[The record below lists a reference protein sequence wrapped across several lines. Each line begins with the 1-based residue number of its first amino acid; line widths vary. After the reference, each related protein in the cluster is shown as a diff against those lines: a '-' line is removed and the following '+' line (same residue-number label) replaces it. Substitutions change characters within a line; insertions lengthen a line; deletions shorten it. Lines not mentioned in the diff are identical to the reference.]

1 MPLASRMQDD
11 LLSHS
16 RSLSRW
22 KQLDRPR
29 TSLTQYKTLLRD
41 ALMEAI
47 QLNDG
52 TKIEKLARG
61 GAPLLV
67 CYPTEDSPAS
77 TPLKYELVNPV
88 DWAALKLR
96 FGAAAQLLGISGHF
110 LALDLDRESN
120 VREHNVASETKYAV
134 SLAARHGNLTVLGRL
149 LDQSADPGQ
158 RDASRSS
165 ALLLA
170 MRHGHVEAA
179 ALLLQHGAWT
189 LEEQR
194 GEVEALARTC
204 NLQASLRVAGTTQQI
219 SPNPP
224 RNIADCTNVPLDTSS
239 YQPGK
244 PHLPLPPPKNDAAL
258 APRIFTRRQAW
269 YKEGAPVAI
278 WQESLPAPSSG
289 TNYLDHWGWTP
300 STSLPITQTL
310 AHRAESV
317 QSQCSDQSRT
327 NRSGV
332 GNAESVAAPL
342 PEISADAL
350 RLRGELR
357 RAIRKG
363 DLDRLHALV
372 ARGAPLTATFEV
384 NSGERGTCVECAS
397 ASNHLE
403 CALALLEHADK
414 QGTGSILAKT
424 SCSALFCAVANG
436 QLSLLKA
443 LLDRSADVSKRHGPK
458 QDTLLSVA
466 IHSVRP
472 AETLELLR
480 RGAWKYESPSDQNH
494 LFASARSW
502 PELAKAF
509 DDAGLTESEATR
521 NDPLLDDQLL
531 SKWLQVSN
539 TESTPTHLDSA
550 LPSTPSTMAP
560 ASPAPLAL

>member
-1 MPLASRMQDD
+1 MKED
-11 LLSHS
+11 LLSDS

-22 KQLDRPR
+22 KQLDHPR

-47 QLNDG
+47 HLNDN

-61 GAPLLV
+61 GAPMLV

-77 TPLKYELVNPV
+77 TPLKYEIVNPV

-96 FGAAAQLLGISGHF
+96 FGAAAQLLEISGHI
-110 LALDLDRESN
+110 LAFDLDANRN
-120 VREHNVASETKYAV
+120 MHEHNVASETKYALN
-134 SLAARHGNLTVLGRL
+134 LAARHGNLEVLGRL

-158 RDASRSS
+158 KDAKKSS
-165 ALLLA
+165 ALLVA
-170 MRHGHVEAA
+170 MRHGHVEVA
-179 ALLLQHGAWT
+179 ALLLQHGAWAV
-189 LEEQR
+189 EEQR
-194 GEVEALARTC
+194 GEVEAHARTC
-204 NLQASLRVAGTTQQI
+204 NLETSLRVADARLQLD
-219 SPNPP
+219 SKLPL
-224 RNIADCTNVPLDTSS
+224 NIVECTN
-239 YQPGK
+239 
-244 PHLPLPPPKNDAAL
+244 LPLSTSGHQHGIQKDMLGRGISDKPLLPVPPPKKDLAL

-289 TNYLDHWGWTP
+289 IKYLDHWGWTP
-300 STSLPITQTL
+300 STRLPITQTSAL
-310 AHRAESV
+310 GG
-317 QSQCSDQSRT
+317 
-327 NRSGV
+327 SGV
-332 GNAESVAAPL
+332 SSADAPVTPL

-372 ARGAPLTATFEV
+372 ARGAPLTATFEI
-384 NSGERGTCVECAS
+384 NSGVRGTCVECAS
-397 ASNHLE
+397 ASSHPE

-414 QGTGSILAKT
+414 QGTSRLLAET

-436 QLSLLKA
+436 YLILLQA

-472 AETLELLR
+472 AETVELLR
-480 RGAWKYESPSDQNH
+480 RGAWEYESQADQNH

-509 DDAGLTESEATR
+509 IDAGIAESAATSSEHS
-521 NDPLLDDQLL
+521 LGHLDDQLP
-531 SKWLQVSN
+531 SKRSLGSDIK
-539 TESTPTHLDSA
+539 SAPAHLDSTP
-550 LPSTPSTMAP
+550 PSTPSTMAP
-560 ASPAPLAL
+560 TSPLPRAL